1 VKHMSPTTVLT
12 AEVQKLMQEWIES
25 YGKRDT
31 RFLERYLSG
40 DYVSTFPDG
49 AVLDKKG
56 EIESVKSGV
65 LAFTEIPIE
74 MKVRIYGGTAVI
86 TGRSTMKAKMKG
98 QDVSGEY
105 RFTHVWIK
113 RSNRWQVVAS
123 QVTRIAKP

>member
-1 VKHMSPTTVLT
+1 MSPTTVLA

-31 RFLERYLSG
+31 GFLERYLSD

-65 LAFTEIPIE
+65 LAFTEIPVE
-74 MKVRIYGGTAVI
+74 MKVRIYGETAVI
-86 TGRSTMKAKMKG
+86 TGRSSIKAQVKG
-98 QDVSGEY
+98 QDVCGEY